1 MKNKTYHHGDLKC
14 ALMEKGLELISKY
27 GEDKLSLRRLA
38 AECGVS
44 NAAPYAH
51 FKNKDEFL
59 SEIQNYVM
67 NLFALELQKALQ
79 ENAHSDKLFI
89 KLGTAYV
96 MFFHRNP
103 LYFDF
108 LFSRKN
114 IEVQLSLNENSTN
127 IPFEILK
134 KTAYVYFSEFEMS
147 EREIENKIMAMW
159 SLVHGLSSV
168 AAVLNLKSN
177 EEFEARTEEILG
189 AAVISRQGG

>member
-96 MFFHRNP
+96 MFFYKNP